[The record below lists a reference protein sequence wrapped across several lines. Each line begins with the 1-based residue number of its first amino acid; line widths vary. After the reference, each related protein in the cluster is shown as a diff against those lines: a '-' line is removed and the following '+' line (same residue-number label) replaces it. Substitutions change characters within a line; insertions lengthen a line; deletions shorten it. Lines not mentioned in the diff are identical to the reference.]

1 MVIMSSYDEALH
13 PRQVSGRFAT
23 KTNMAPTD
31 HLVSGSG
38 APGFG
43 VRWDGSS
50 DVMIASETNPWLQD
64 SAGNRIDL
72 IGSGSPRTGQPE
84 LDGDCECFDGPVPG
98 ALVGMDSPEGIQR
111 CDMCQRFDGDLAAA
125 RAVAEAYT
133 SDTGRPVSVWLTPQ
147 ADPAT
152 GRVSRRT
159 DGRLEVADE
168 RGANEAYGC
177 RLDDW
182 CILVDGHDGDCNEDR
197 EHWEGP
203 DVLYPTEKTPAE
215 HLAEY
220 ETPRP
225 EDIAEAEAHA
235 QAQAWL
241 EPVTPERVT
250 IGARVL
256 AELRAPERMWVD
268 GVAHPGEDIFETIWI
283 TDDGGHGEATCLREI
298 DTYKKLRTDLAAGRI
313 RPRDVIG
320 TGYRGDTRKIA
331 NDWIDRQQAQ
341 FDRAL
346 EVRGRN
352 LPVNASNVRY
362 RLRQAGLLAGG

>member
-1 MVIMSSYDEALH
+1 MSTYNEALH
-13 PRQVSGRFAT
+13 PRQASGRFAV
-23 KTNMAPTD
+23 KTNSAPTD
-31 HLVSGSG
+31 RLITV
-38 APGFG
+38 ADIPGFG
-43 VRWDGSS
+43 VRWDGSA
-50 DVMIASETNPWLQD
+50 DVMIASRTNPWLQD
-64 SAGNRIDL
+64 SDGNGIDL
-72 IGSGSPRTGQPE
+72 TGGRATRSEQSA

-125 RAVAEAYT
+125 QAVAAAYT
-133 SDTGRPVSVWLTPQ
+133 SDTGRPVSVWFTPQ
-147 ADPAT
+147 ADPST
-152 GRVSRRT
+152 GRVSRRA

-177 RLDDW
+177 SIDDW
-182 CILVDGHDGDCNEDR
+182 CVLVDGHDGDCNEDR

-203 DVLYPTEKTPAE
+203 DVLYPPEKTPAE

-220 ETPRP
+220 ELPRP
-225 EDIAEAEAHA
+225 EDIVEAEAQT
-235 QAQAWL
+235 QAQASL
-241 EPVTPERVT
+241 HPVTPERVA
-250 IGARVL
+250 INARVL

-268 GVAHPGEDIFETIWI
+268 GVPHPGDDIFESIWT
-283 TDDGGHGEATCLREI
+283 TDAGGQGEATCRLEL
-298 DTYKKLRTDLAAGRI
+298 DALVKLRSDLAAGRI

-320 TGYRGDTRKIA
+320 TGYRGDTRKLA
-331 NDWIDRQQAQ
+331 NEWIDRQKAQ

-362 RLRQAGLLAGG
+362 RLRKAGLLAG